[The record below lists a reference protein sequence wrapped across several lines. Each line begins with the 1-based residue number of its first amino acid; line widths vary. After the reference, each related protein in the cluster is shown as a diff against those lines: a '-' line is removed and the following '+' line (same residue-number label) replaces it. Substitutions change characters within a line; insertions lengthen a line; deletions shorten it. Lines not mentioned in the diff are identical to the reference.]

1 MGHVYFK
8 CWAQSCHN
16 QAVIDPVGLHGG
28 LGLALGPL
36 RQPLDLQLLGG
47 LQEGRQLLLHT
58 DVTLGIFI
66 DLF

>member
-1 MGHVYFK
+1 MGEGNEV
-8 CWAQSCHN
+8 
-16 QAVIDPVGLHGG
+16 VEPVLLLPALVPGLHGG